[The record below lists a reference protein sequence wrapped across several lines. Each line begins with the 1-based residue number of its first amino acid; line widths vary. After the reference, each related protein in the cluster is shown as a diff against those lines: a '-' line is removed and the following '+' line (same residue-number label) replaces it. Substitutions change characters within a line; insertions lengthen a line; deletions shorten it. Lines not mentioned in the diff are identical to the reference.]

1 MMIRVSTFTFA
12 AALAAMSLAVP
23 ASAKPAH
30 ANVHAKVTVHHA
42 DRPLYDVAPQGA
54 VGRAVNSDDPS
65 LTGGGSTGYNQM
77 IYNW

>member
-1 MMIRVSTFTFA
+1 MIRVSTFSFA

-30 ANVHAKVTVHHA
+30 ANVTVPRA